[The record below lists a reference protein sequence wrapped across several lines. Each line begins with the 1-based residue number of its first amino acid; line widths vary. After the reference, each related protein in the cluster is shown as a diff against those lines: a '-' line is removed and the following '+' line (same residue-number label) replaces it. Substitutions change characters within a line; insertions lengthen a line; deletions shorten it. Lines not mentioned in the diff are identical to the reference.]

1 MATVPADMNDF
12 AALRD
17 ANVPRGVATAHP
29 ICVERAQ
36 GSRVWATD
44 GRQYLDFVGG
54 IGVMNVGHTHPA
66 VVEAVKRQL
75 DRVLHFAFQVGAYEG
90 YLTLA
95 QRLNKLVGQ
104 GRDYK
109 SVFLTT
115 GAEAVENAVKIA
127 RAYRKAPGIVAF
139 RGGFHG
145 RTLLGM
151 TLTGM
156 SEPYKQD
163 FGPFAG
169 DVHHTVY
176 PDAYRGIDADT
187 ALRELENMFATTITP
202 SRVAAV
208 LIEPVQGDGGFLYAG
223 SEFFLQLPQL
233 TEKHDILLICDE
245 KVWKREV

>member
-75 DRVLHFAFQVGAYEG
+75 ARVLHFAFQVGPYEG

-95 QRLNKLVGQ
+95 QRPNKLVGP
-104 GRDYK
+104 GRHYK

-115 GAEAVENAVKIA
+115 GAAAVAKAVHIDKA
-127 RAYRKAPGIVAF
+127 DSQAPG
-139 RGGFHG
+139 
-145 RTLLGM
+145 
-151 TLTGM
+151 
-156 SEPYKQD
+156 
-163 FGPFAG
+163 
-169 DVHHTVY
+169 
-176 PDAYRGIDADT
+176 
-187 ALRELENMFATTITP
+187 
-202 SRVAAV
+202 
-208 LIEPVQGDGGFLYAG
+208 
-223 SEFFLQLPQL
+223 
-233 TEKHDILLICDE
+233 
-245 KVWKREV
+245 